1 MGYAFISYSTKNQP
15 LADAMHDLL
24 KDCGIDTWMAPGNIP
39 AGSKYAQVINR
50 AVKNCACFILM
61 LSEDA
66 QNSVW
71 VAKEVE
77 RAVNYRK
84 PIIPVQLENV
94 ALNDEFELYIST
106 DQVVAIQRI
115 DKETREIKGLLS
127 SIRNFVSK
135 SGLDT
140 DDESAIDRKDGTTQT
155 KAKNIELT
163 VWSPV
168 NTDVF
173 LNDKN
178 HLVLRIDHNT
188 GFDYKLNS
196 INVSGEFNLIFVANG
211 FEKTI
216 SFDAATIEDRLEYRL
231 QAILSNKEIRD
242 SYKREEA
249 IEQLG
254 IEPTTYAFEQLSE
267 KGLNEDV
274 DLLISVLTN
283 LTNNN
288 CDVQH
293 DSSLVATCAKA
304 LGKLAVKYKRLDD
317 IVFVL
322 DVYENYKAKS
332 SYGWMFDSIVKALER
347 THPKTINKS
356 IIDGITSSP
365 QTEKAIE
372 DSQIVTIKKLFPQYS
387 DIQFC
392 EGSLG
397 SIYRAFDS
405 DNNIE
410 ITIKVYSPEVA
421 FNIPFF
427 SDGRL
432 FWNIKNL
439 KADNLC
445 PIIDC
450 QLSEPIC
457 LIMRYVQGETLEA
470 QIKSAWLWNDVESI
484 LRFSLGILNGLN
496 ALHSINIYYGDL
508 TPRNIVI
515 DNNNVPWLC
524 DFSESNYNGSRYID
538 KTVFIEKFRSPEKS
552 PGNNIDYRSD
562 IYEFGQILSDF
573 LPFIKHNDSA
583 RDALFEIVKKA
594 TKENPNE
601 RYQSV
606 EEIIVEI
613 NLLLNSNLPTTSNND
628 VLSEEIF
635 GESSELGAET
645 SNLLSEV
652 PLSDSC
658 EATVL
663 LTDSK
668 NDESESQQEKSANV
682 LKTKGHLVNSYR
694 RIQDIAADQCVNPIE
709 INMPDGTIKIVEFC
723 DTFAIS
729 PQNTYMVARQKENEE
744 YLFFIFRTKNNKINL
759 VSEGK
764 YQKKVYKFFRE
775 KYVDQYVFTDETLIV
790 NKQKN
795 QKKKKHFAQDTAVKL
810 YPTLASIPQIFTV
823 PEKYSCIQPN
833 VFAKLY
839 PNGYRIR

>member
-356 IIDGITSSP
+356 
-365 QTEKAIE
+365 
-372 DSQIVTIKKLFPQYS
+372 
-387 DIQFC
+387 
-392 EGSLG
+392 
-397 SIYRAFDS
+397 
-405 DNNIE
+405 
-410 ITIKVYSPEVA
+410 
-421 FNIPFF
+421 
-427 SDGRL
+427 
-432 FWNIKNL
+432 
-439 KADNLC
+439 
-445 PIIDC
+445 
-450 QLSEPIC
+450 
-457 LIMRYVQGETLEA
+457 
-470 QIKSAWLWNDVESI
+470 
-484 LRFSLGILNGLN
+484 
-496 ALHSINIYYGDL
+496 
-508 TPRNIVI
+508 
-515 DNNNVPWLC
+515 
-524 DFSESNYNGSRYID
+524 
-538 KTVFIEKFRSPEKS
+538 
-552 PGNNIDYRSD
+552 
-562 IYEFGQILSDF
+562 
-573 LPFIKHNDSA
+573 
-583 RDALFEIVKKA
+583 
-594 TKENPNE
+594 
-601 RYQSV
+601 
-606 EEIIVEI
+606 
-613 NLLLNSNLPTTSNND
+613 
-628 VLSEEIF
+628 
-635 GESSELGAET
+635 
-645 SNLLSEV
+645 
-652 PLSDSC
+652 
-658 EATVL
+658 
-663 LTDSK
+663 
-668 NDESESQQEKSANV
+668 
-682 LKTKGHLVNSYR
+682 
-694 RIQDIAADQCVNPIE
+694 
-709 INMPDGTIKIVEFC
+709 
-723 DTFAIS
+723 
-729 PQNTYMVARQKENEE
+729 
-744 YLFFIFRTKNNKINL
+744 
-759 VSEGK
+759 
-764 YQKKVYKFFRE
+764 
-775 KYVDQYVFTDETLIV
+775 
-790 NKQKN
+790 
-795 QKKKKHFAQDTAVKL
+795 
-810 YPTLASIPQIFTV
+810 
-823 PEKYSCIQPN
+823 
-833 VFAKLY
+833 
-839 PNGYRIR
+839 